1 MECLEGGV
9 LLENKI
15 ILIPGDQ
22 LMVINNGDSGAQS
35 HKEGSHGNQLM
46 VVEYDESR
54 VQDNEDDNDDFD
66 KLELLL

>member
-15 ILIPGDQ
+15 ILIPGAQ

-54 VQDNEDDNDDFD
+54 VQDHEDDNDDFD